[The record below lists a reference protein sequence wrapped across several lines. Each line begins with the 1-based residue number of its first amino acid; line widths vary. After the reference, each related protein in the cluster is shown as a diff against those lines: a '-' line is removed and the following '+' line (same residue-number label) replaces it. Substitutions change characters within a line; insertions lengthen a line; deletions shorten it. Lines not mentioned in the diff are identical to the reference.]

1 MNLGMCWSGK
11 KTQRQNKSHPLPPK
25 ITLEKWNIGV
35 KKKIK
40 LFFSW
45 NRPKLIRYL
54 FLSLSSLY
62 PAVSCASL
70 LMGPVFMTDESTL
83 QRENTSGPTKAYQ
96 LKCLQVCCVCSFQKS
111 GQMNSKGT
119 ALLGYCKWSYEL
131 VHLEN
136 FVLFSRLLP
145 ALGHSQR
152 MTRRSI
158 IHSLSKRW
166 VCFSKDI
173 LYCHVGIQ
181 DIVRHV
187 PQFLLT

>member
-1 MNLGMCWSGK
+1 MLKWEEDTKTKQITPSASQNNIGEMKHRCQKKKSNYFFPEIDQSWSG
-11 KTQRQNKSHPLPPK
+11 T
-25 ITLEKWNIGV
+25 
-35 KKKIK
+35 
-40 LFFSW
+40 FSW
-45 NRPKLIRYL
+45 VLVACIQQWAAPA
-54 FLSLSSLY
+54 FWWGPSSW
-62 PAVSCASL
+62 P
-70 LMGPVFMTDESTL
+70 DESTL
-83 QRENTSGPTKAYQ
+83 QRENTLGPTKAYQ